1 MQTFLPYPSFAESAR
16 VLDSPRLGKQRV
28 ETLQIARA
36 LLVPTYGW
44 QRHPAVGMWRGYL
57 PALTAYGLAM
67 TDAWTERGFG
77 DTVREQLVEF
87 APEVDGRTQEEL
99 AAAGLLPP
107 WLGDEAV
114 HESHRSRL
122 IAKDPEF
129 YRAAFPGTPEGL
141 EYSWPHPE
149 EQPETVAGDRL
160 WVVRVDDVD
169 TWREAG
175 LVGMRATAP
184 SGKVTRAW
192 RAQLDDFEGRLLV
205 GTTVG
210 VLGADPTLLHL
221 AEITGPLAAVT
232 IDEEE
237 FVARSARYE
246 GDLERASLAV
256 PALLQNPRTVFPVH
270 LVPATVRQASAAAPA
285 P

>member
-1 MQTFLPYPSFAESAR
+1 

-67 TDAWTERGFG
+67 TDAWIGRGYA
-77 DTVREQLVEF
+77 DTVRDQLVEF
-87 APEVDGRTQEEL
+87 APEVDGRSQDEL

-114 HESHRSRL
+114 HESHRSKL
-122 IAKDPEF
+122 IAKDPAF
-129 YRAAFPGTPEGL
+129 YRPVFPGTPEGL
-141 EYSWPHPE
+141 DYHWPHPAE
-149 EQPETVAGDRL
+149 PVEAPAGDRL
-160 WVVRVDDVD
+160 WVVRVDDLD

-175 LVGMRATAP
+175 LVGIPVTAA

-192 RAQLDDFEGRLLV
+192 RAQLDDFEERLQP

-210 VLGADPTLLHL
+210 VLGADPALLHL
-221 AEITGPLAAVT
+221 AEITGPAAAVT
-232 IDEEE
+232 IDEAA

-246 GDLERASLAV
+246 GNLERASLAV
-256 PALLQNPRTVFPVH
+256 PALLQNPRRIFPIH
-270 LVPATVRQASAAAPA
+270 LVPAPAHQAPA
-285 P
+285 ATLAP